1 MNQLILV
8 SVLAIIDNQNKVL
21 ITKRPT
27 DKPGGKLKK
36 NETPEHA
43 IVREIKEELDIN
55 IEKNCIAPLSF
66 STTTFN
72 KNSYIIMLYVC
83 RKLEK
88 NLKIKENV
96 EFKWVH
102 PFNLNKYNMPK
113 ANSYLCSALCDLIT

>member
-1 MNQLILV
+1 MGIPWW
-8 SVLAIIDNQNKVL
+8 KV
-21 ITKRPT
+21 K
-27 DKPGGKLKK
+27 KK

-66 STTTFN
+66 STSTFN